1 MAAGLLVAGVAL
13 SFKLGLANSLLG
25 LALLLWVTGLVRGT
39 ATWRPSRIYLPLLGY
54 VLVSVASAFAS
65 YDPKFSLGNLGELSL
80 FAIVPMTAAMVDRSW
95 WDRFLVAMTVSGV
108 TSSLVGLWQYSHG
121 SSNLAHRLTGLM
133 NHYMTFSG
141 WTLVV
146 VLLLAA
152 DAAFHPN
159 RRRLLWTVPS
169 VAVCTAA
176 LLLSF
181 TRNAWVG
188 LATGAVL
195 MAAVWRPKA
204 FYAYPVVAILLA
216 VLLPRPVL
224 DRFVSIFDLSQ
235 PSNYDRLCMTVS
247 GSEMVQDR
255 PLLGVGPGMV
265 KRRYPLYRAEDAPR
279 WQVPHLHSNVVQI
292 AAERGLL
299 GLAAYL
305 AVLVVFA
312 RHTWHALRRRDGP
325 EFAAL
330 AGCLLAIAGITVAGL
345 FEYNWADAEVSMIT
359 YACLAAPWALAPEGA

>member
-13 SFKLGLANSLLG
+13 SFKVGLANSLLG
-25 LALLLWVTGLVRGT
+25 LALLVWIAALVRGS
-39 ATWRPSRIYLPLLGY
+39 ATWRPSRLYLPVMAY

-65 YDPKFSLGNLGELSL
+65 YDPRFSLGDLGELSL
-80 FAIVPMTAAMVDRSW
+80 FAIVPMTASLLDRSW
-95 WDRFLVAMTVSGV
+95 WDRFLVAVTAAGV
-108 TSSLVGLWQYSHG
+108 ASSLVGLWQYSHG
-121 SSNLAHRLTGLM
+121 ASNLDHRLTGLM

-141 WTLVV
+141 STLLV
-146 VLLLAA
+146 VLLLAG
-152 DAAFHPN
+152 DAAFHPR
-159 RRRLLWTVPS
+159 RRRLLWTVPAM
-169 VAVCTAA
+169 AVCTAA

-188 LATGAVL
+188 LAVGAVL
-195 MAAVWRPKA
+195 MSAVWRPKA
-204 FYAYPVVAILLA
+204 FYLYPVIAVLLA

-247 GSEMVQDR
+247 GWEMVQDR

-279 WQVPHLHSNVVQI
+279 WQVPHLHSNLVQI
-292 AAERGLL
+292 AAERGVL

-305 AVLVVFA
+305 AALVVFA
-312 RHTWHALRRRDGP
+312 RHTWSALRQRDGP

-345 FEYNWADAEVSMIT
+345 FEYNWADAEVSMLT
-359 YACLAAPWALAPEGA
+359 YACLAAPWALAAEAT